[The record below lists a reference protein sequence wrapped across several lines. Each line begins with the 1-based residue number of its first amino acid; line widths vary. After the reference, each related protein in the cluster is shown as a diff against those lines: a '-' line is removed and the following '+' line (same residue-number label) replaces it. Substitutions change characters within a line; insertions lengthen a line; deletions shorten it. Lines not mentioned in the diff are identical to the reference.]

1 MTVSQKGELESV
13 STDAPAFTS
22 GHRSPLERHQQISVS
37 EWHVLRATLF
47 STEEIVT
54 IIQKRWTF

>member
-13 STDAPAFTS
+13 STDAPALTS

-37 EWHVLRATLF
+37 EWHMLGATLF
-47 STEEIVT
+47 
-54 IIQKRWTF
+54 IQKGKIP